1 MVVLKYLPTVCVTLG
16 LLGTFIGLSMTMSA
30 LAALVTSVNI
40 ENASD
45 SMTSFLVELPEA
57 IKGMGVAFH
66 TSLYGIGS
74 SLIAGLYLM
83 MSLKASRCFERQ
95 ISNKLK
101 ETGLLVHE
109 SNEVISS
116 KLLTASLQIEESI
129 QKHDKNTNAAI
140 VSTNKLREGIQS
152 LTEIMSR
159 DVAETE
165 MAAVVEDGSTVN
177 ILSISLDGELL
188 SIDTSSTPDGTIVD
202 DDWTLDLASFLPPS
216 ALDDDMRPN
225 DGTYTISL
233 EVTDAYQNVAREDI
247 TIEIKSSIETPELN
261 TLIQDEGSMD
271 GSSTEYAGQVLL
283 TFDSTPILVGTADAY
298 ARIFIT
304 STFGISQTSAD
315 ENGNWEVEL
324 SSLEHQA
331 DQDVTL
337 TIIAQDDFGNANIS
351 NVTVHYDDGIA

>member
-1 MVVLKYLPTVCVTLG
+1 MDFENQGSNQFSVDYVDQYGNQSLVSDPVNFFIDDIPPEAPTVELTNEAVADLDGVSVFNTRTLDFEG
-16 LLGTFIGLSMTMSA
+16 EGEPNSELRIQIRKIGTSDWITYTSLIVGGNGQWSLADNEIEVLLSEDGDYEYRVLSMDD
-30 LAALVTSVNI
+30 V
-40 ENASD
+40 ENQTASD
-45 SMTSFLVELPEA
+45 EATRFLVDTVSEFDFVSE
-57 IKGMGVAFH
+57 
-66 TSLYGIGS
+66 
-74 SLIAGLYLM
+74 
-83 MSLKASRCFERQ
+83 
-95 ISNKLK
+95 
-101 ETGLLVHE
+101 
-109 SNEVISS
+109 
-116 KLLTASLQIEESI
+116 
-129 QKHDKNTNAAI
+129 DKITN
-140 VSTNKLREGIQS
+140 
-152 LTEIMSR
+152 
-159 DVAETE
+159 AETE

-188 SIDTSSTPDGTIVD
+188 SIDTSSTSDGTIVD

-216 ALDDDMRPN
+216 ALDDDMRPT

-283 TFDSTPILVGTADAY
+283 TFDSTPILVGTAEAY

>member
-1 MVVLKYLPTVCVTLG
+1 MYFESSVMVISIIITLLIASITISICSVIKDSYQTSKIYNYLDLSHSQKKEYINNKRYQFASKQMIFFHEEQNSLDENRLDYFFDEFYYRSMVVLKYLPTVCVTLG

-101 ETGLLVHE
+101 KTGLLVHE

-159 DVAETE
+159 DVQSALNSVVAETQYLCR
-165 MAAVVEDGSTVN
+165 A
-177 ILSISLDGELL
+177 LSNE
-188 SIDTSSTPDGTIVD
+188 
-202 DDWTLDLASFLPPS
+202 
-216 ALDDDMRPN
+216 N
-225 DGTYTISL
+225 
-233 EVTDAYQNVAREDI
+233 AR
-247 TIEIKSSIETPELN
+247 SIEQSN
-261 TLIQDEGSMD
+261 
-271 GSSTEYAGQVLL
+271 
-283 TFDSTPILVGTADAY
+283 
-298 ARIFIT
+298 
-304 STFGISQTSAD
+304 
-315 ENGNWEVEL
+315 
-324 SSLEHQA
+324 
-331 DQDVTL
+331 
-337 TIIAQDDFGNANIS
+337 NI
-351 NVTVHYDDGIA
+351 